1 LPDLP
6 PWLNATLVDL
16 ISQYRAN
23 TLPHGLL
30 ILGDPGDGGGLMTDA
45 LVAKLLCRSDL
56 AHACGDCK
64 ACRLH
69 QAGHHPDFIRV
80 QPEGKSLTIRVDA
93 VRAINRKVAET
104 AQQGGNKVIR
114 LENAEKMNSNAANAL
129 LKVLEE
135 PSDRTFIV
143 LESRSLGRTLPTVR
157 SRCRLVTLPEP
168 TPEQAL
174 AVLHSAAYP
183 LNPHIALGIAQGKPY
198 TALAVTADQLNQWSE
213 CERHFLQDL
222 GFSQLSQFIHKAPL
236 EPTLK
241 QLMLWID
248 TALRQQLSRRG
259 APAPIADDLIELLA
273 NQTARSLF
281 NFRDYLVVLLG
292 AINRQSNLN
301 PQLMGEELASR
312 WLDLRGTE

>member
-6 PWLNATLVDL
+6 PWLNATLIDL
-16 ISQYRAN
+16 IDQYRAN

-30 ILGDPGDGGGLMTDA
+30 ILGDPGHGGTLMTDA

-56 AHACGDCK
+56 SQACGDCK

-69 QAGHHPDFIRV
+69 QAGNHPDFIRV
-80 QPEGKSLTIRVDA
+80 QPEGKSLTIRVDS

-114 LENAEKMNSNAANAL
+114 LENAEKMNANAANAL

-143 LESRSLGRTLPTVR
+143 LESRSLGRTLPTIR

-168 TPEQAL
+168 SLDQAL
-174 AVLHSAAYP
+174 AVLHNGAYP
-183 LNPHIALGIAQGKPY
+183 LDPHIALGIAQGKPY
-198 TALAVTADQLNQWSE
+198 TALSVTADQLNQWSE
-213 CERHFLQDL
+213 CERRFSQDL

-241 QLMLWID
+241 QLMLWVD
-248 TALRQQLSRRG
+248 TAIRQRLSRRRES
-259 APAPIADDLIELLA
+259 APVADDMIELLA
-273 NQTARSLF
+273 NKTARSLF
-281 NFRDYLVVLLG
+281 DFRDYLVVLLG

-301 PQLMGEELASR
+301 TQLMGEELASR